1 MKKEPKIISTFVCFI
16 KLNDGIRKITVHREP
31 VHFHLRKIKNEISK
45 GNFVNYLFMSLVL
58 KRHGCE

>member
-1 MKKEPKIISTFVCFI
+1 MCFI
-16 KLNDGIRKITVHREP
+16 KLNDGIRKITVHIEP
-31 VHFHLRKIKNEISK
+31 VHFHLREIKNEISK